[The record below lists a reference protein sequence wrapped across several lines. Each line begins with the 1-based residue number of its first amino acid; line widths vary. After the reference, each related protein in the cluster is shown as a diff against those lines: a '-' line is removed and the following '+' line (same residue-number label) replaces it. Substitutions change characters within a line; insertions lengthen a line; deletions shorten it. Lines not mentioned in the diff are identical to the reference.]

1 MGIINI
7 NYKLENLMLFFIVF
21 FIHTKNSHYTNRLI
35 VKTRN
40 SLKFNIEQVKMK
52 GNNVKQILEIRL
64 TN

>member
-7 NYKLENLMLFFIVF
+7 NYKLENLMLYFIVF
-21 FIHTKNSHYTNRLI
+21 FILKIPIIRTGWLWKQD
-35 VKTRN
+35 N